1 MSACDDL
8 DPVHPDDL
16 SGRLRVLSAEQ
27 LEVAPAALVPDALL
41 GDELGIDS
49 LSAIEWGMSIEDAF
63 GISLPEDAWGYVLTY
78 GMVEELVARLS
89 RRTVRT

>member
-1 MSACDDL
+1 MSASDDL
-8 DPVHPDDL
+8 DPVRPDDL

-63 GISLPEDAWGYVLTY
+63 GISLPEDAWGYVRTY